1 MKQFRVSKVEKLK
14 WKYQPTKI
22 CKTPAFVDLL
32 LAAAFRY
39 LLKWADY
46 SGQSKYSRMW
56 VGSNS
61 FCFFI
66 KIKEC
71 LKENQQ
77 LPYVRCHIINR
88 QTKLCIVLIF
98 FCQINCVFSLPFMS
112 NGFIDFSWFFII
124 LTETA
129 LSCKMA
135 VISTETLNKYVY
147 PFGWVC

>member
-1 MKQFRVSKVEKLK
+1 MKISAYCSFTE
-14 WKYQPTKI
+14 I
-22 CKTPAFVDLL
+22 CKTPAFVALV

-46 SGQSKYSRMW
+46 NGQSKYSRMW

-77 LPYVRCHIINR
+77 LLYVRCHIINR

-98 FCQINCVFSLPFMS
+98 YCQINCVFSLLFMS

-124 LTETA
+124 LTEIA

-135 VISTETLNKYVY
+135 ALSIFFPLRHSTNTSI
-147 PFGWVC
+147 PWVGFVKLRR